1 MVRMTDGTRCETKG
15 NVKEIR
21 ACVKFHLMF
30 KGLER
35 SRLIFLA
42 QEKEII
48 KLKARQRKQ
57 EKIGTISV
65 NKEMYTHNTCY
76 IHFIMLVVDSR
87 PFHSFVYAQST

>member
-57 EKIGTISV
+57 KKLGP
-65 NKEMYTHNTCY
+65 Y
-76 IHFIMLVVDSR
+76 
-87 PFHSFVYAQST
+87 QSTRKCTHTIHAIYTLSC